1 MKVVFFQPY
10 LANWRIEFLD
20 FFMKKSSHEVLVY
33 DGGFRPKNDVK
44 SISGN
49 KTPFPVKVLKS
60 LSPVLKFKSQP
71 YPFFFSPFLL
81 FNLIRDKPDVVITE
95 GEINFINNL
104 SVQLYCFLFRKDYVW
119 WSLGKVRTR
128 KKNIINKIFDP
139 VINFQIKHAKCVMA
153 RNSYAKNYYMANGLK
168 EDKNI
173 IVAPNSMNN
182 HKAKA
187 EIDEHILEKLRKSKG
202 DKKVLLYVG
211 ALVKDKA
218 PMRLLDAY
226 NLIEN
231 KSDLLLWYVGAGPE
245 MDGLKKR
252 ASELGLTDTVTFFGK
267 VFDGVGNYFEAADL
281 LVVPGLGGLVINHGM
296 IFSCPVISGLADGTE
311 QDLVINGYTGYLLS
325 GTSEDE
331 LAKKILEIFSG
342 EKYIEYGSNAAKL
355 IKDSWNIDIR
365 AEKVN
370 ECIEYRN

>member
-20 FFMKKSSHEVLVY
+20 YFMKNSSHEVLVY

-49 KTPFPVKVLKS
+49 RTPFPVKVLKS

-104 SVQLYCFLFRKDYVW
+104 SVHLYCFLFRKDYVW

-128 KKNIINKIFDP
+128 KKNLINKIFDP
-139 VINFQIKHAKCVMA
+139 VINFQIKSAKCVMA
-153 RNSYAKNYYMANGLK
+153 RNSYAKNYYIAHGLK
-168 EDKNI
+168 EDKDI

-182 HKAKA
+182 YKAKA
-187 EIDEHILEKLRKSKG
+187 EIDEHILEKLKISKG
-202 DKKVLLYVG
+202 NKKVLLYVG
-211 ALVKDKA
+211 ALVEDKA
-218 PMRLLDAY
+218 PMLLLDAY
-226 NLIEN
+226 NLIED

-245 MDGLKKR
+245 VDNLKKR
-252 ASELGLTDTVTFFGK
+252 TCELGLTDTVTFFGK
-267 VFDGVGNYFEAADL
+267 VFEGVGNFFEVADL

-296 IFSCPVISGLADGTE
+296 IFSCPVIAGLADGTE
-311 QDLVINGYTGYLLS
+311 QDLVINGQTGYLLN

-331 LAKKILEIFSG
+331 LAGKILDIFSG
-342 EKYIEYGSNAAKL
+342 EQYIEFGSNAAQL
-355 IKDSWNIDIR
+355 IKDCWNIDIMV
-365 AEKVN
+365 EKVN
-370 ECIEYRN
+370 ECIEYKN